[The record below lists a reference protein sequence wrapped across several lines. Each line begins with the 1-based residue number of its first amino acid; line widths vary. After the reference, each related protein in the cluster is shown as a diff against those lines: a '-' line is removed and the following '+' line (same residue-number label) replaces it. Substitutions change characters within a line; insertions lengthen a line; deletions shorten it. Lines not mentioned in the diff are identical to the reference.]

1 MCTTRYNQHK
11 IHSKQTLTHK
21 PETRNPKPETRDP
34 NPKPETRIRNL
45 TPDTRNAKPEMQ
57 DNVADL
63 FVDQHDEHIAVLETT
78 RDAFGVS
85 GTTCRSSKP
94 ESLNL
99 NVEAGS
105 KHMAASEGLEP

>member
-45 TPDTRNAKPEMQ
+45 TPDTRNAKREMQ

-94 ESLNL
+94 ESLNPKPSTFNPKPEML
-99 NVEAGS
+99 G
-105 KHMAASEGLEP
+105 